1 MCLLESGKV
10 FGSVARLSRFFFTFL
25 PFDTMSA
32 SRPGTPS
39 FLRDNN
45 DPPTY
50 DFRRM
55 DYYLDASQ
63 GHEPESTVIERSVAY
78 IVSMPRSGTKVMRN
92 SSHFASLLHGCAWF
106 DLPGSCRLS
115 FFFRLEV
122 SVTRQTK
129 QSSWFGWISF
139 CVLGG
144 CEVFLVVSLLLL
156 PSLGSLFPSGC
167 VEADC

>member
-1 MCLLESGKV
+1 MRTQICL
-10 FGSVARLSRFFFTFL
+10 GSLRLVSMLYTSATGVPARIWQGLRLFTFL

-115 FFFRLEV
+115 FFFGSRSRLLGRQNSLHGSVGSVFVFSEV
-122 SVTRQTK
+122 VKCS
-129 QSSWFGWISF
+129 
-139 CVLGG
+139 
-144 CEVFLVVSLLLL
+144 
-156 PSLGSLFPSGC
+156 
-167 VEADC
+167 

>member
-1 MCLLESGKV
+1 MV
-10 FGSVARLSRFFFTFL
+10 VHGSI
-25 PFDTMSA
+25 
-32 SRPGTPS
+32 
-39 FLRDNN
+39 
-45 DPPTY
+45 
-50 DFRRM
+50 
-55 DYYLDASQ
+55 YLVLVD
-63 GHEPESTVIERSVAY
+63 
-78 IVSMPRSGTKVMRN
+78 
-92 SSHFASLLHGCAWF
+92 SH
-106 DLPGSCRLS
+106 